1 MAAQLIPTILLGSA
15 SGGGLLFA
23 FEHSTLPGKIVMLL
37 LFVGSVF
44 SWTVMV
50 TKFRII
56 RFAQQ
61 QRDLFLQSFRA
72 DRHPLRLF
80 SDRARFE
87 GRGLQRDRAAVDAF
101 EQPPTGQHFKVST
114 DCLECDVEL
123 VG

>member
-1 MAAQLIPTILLGSA
+1 MAAQFIPTIFLGSA
-15 SGGGLLFA
+15 SGSGLLFA

-72 DRHPLRLF
+72 DRH
-80 SDRARFE
+80 
-87 GRGLQRDRAAVDAF
+87 Q
-101 EQPPTGQHFKVST
+101 K
-114 DCLECDVEL
+114 
-123 VG
+123 

>member
-1 MAAQLIPTILLGSA
+1 MAVQLIPTILLADTNGS
-15 SGGGLLFA
+15 GLLFA
-23 FEHSTLPGKIVMLL
+23 FEHSTLPGKTIMVL

-61 QRDLFLQSFRA
+61 QRDRFLERFRA

-80 SDRARFE
+80 ADRARFE
-87 GRGLQRDRAAVDAF
+87 GTPVFTVYRSGCRELAF
-101 EQPPTGQHFKVST
+101 
-114 DCLECDVEL
+114 
-123 VG
+123 